1 MIRIVG
7 RIHNHHNCILLLLS
21 LPTRILQKFFLI
33 TPDIILLLISF
44 LVELTVPPFD
54 IHTTVCLELLQLVLL
69 RELSSEAAAHHSTP
83 VPKGTKNKNMLVK
96 LEISVEKTQSSSQ
109 KLHGS
114 SNTKSLQVQHTKY
127 IYISLYGAS

>member
-1 MIRIVG
+1 
-7 RIHNHHNCILLLLS
+7 
-21 LPTRILQKFFLI
+21 
-33 TPDIILLLISF
+33 
-44 LVELTVPPFD
+44 
-54 IHTTVCLELLQLVLL
+54 VCLELLQLVLL

-127 IYISLYGAS
+127 IYSYLYMELHKTTSHDTTLSATGHEQICTYPSPPLLGLLLLVSSSSSQTHNSHSSKN